1 MGLAINLSKH
11 YSKNKDERRFL
22 NEKEIAIHK

>member
-1 MGLAINLSKH
+1 MGLAIKFSET
-11 YSKNKDERRFL
+11 YSKNKDEGRFL